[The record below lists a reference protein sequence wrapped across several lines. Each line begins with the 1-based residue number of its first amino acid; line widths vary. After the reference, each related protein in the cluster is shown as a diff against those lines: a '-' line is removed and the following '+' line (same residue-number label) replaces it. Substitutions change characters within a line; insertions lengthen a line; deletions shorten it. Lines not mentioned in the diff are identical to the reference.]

1 MVKIKTVKDN
11 SYKMERA
18 CKMLNGKRVNVFADG
33 EQGALAAIHEYGLDI
48 EVTDK
53 MRNYL
58 HSQGLHLNPNTKYI
72 HIPERAFLRGGFDA
86 NHEQILDDSDNMVSL
101 VLGGVLDPD
110 DLFEHIGNSL
120 KFAIREYATE
130 LDTPPNHPFTIKR
143 KDSSQPLID
152 TGTMLK
158 SLKYE
163 IE

>member
-1 MVKIKTVKDN
+1 MVKIKTVMDN

-53 MRNYL
+53 MRGYL

-72 HIPERAFLRGGFDA
+72 HIPERAFLRGGFDT
-86 NHEQILDDSDNMVSL
+86 NHERILDETNNMVSL
-101 VLGGVLDPD
+101 VLDGVLDPD
-110 DLFEHIGNSL
+110 DLLEHIGNSL

-143 KDSSQPLID
+143 KDFSQPLID
-152 TGTMLK
+152 TGNMLK